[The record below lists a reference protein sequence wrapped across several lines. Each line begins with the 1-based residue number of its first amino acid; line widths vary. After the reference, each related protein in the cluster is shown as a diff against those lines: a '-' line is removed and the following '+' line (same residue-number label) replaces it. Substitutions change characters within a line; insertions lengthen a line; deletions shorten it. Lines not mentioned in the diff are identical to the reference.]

1 MIFLGLALASLI
13 EEIQKDALDHSVPVS
28 TLLRKVK
35 LAAAKLGLQSVEAW
49 VDKELKGYSGDDDVP
64 EYRKVTGTPMARGV
78 IGGFEPI
85 KFEKAEH
92 ANKLSVVPIG
102 QSVPGIEG
110 QLQTSRDQ
118 SLIFPYPPK
127 LVDAFN
133 RTNRGR
139 IVQCGVKFASASLVA
154 IVEAV
159 RTLVMEWAI
168 SMEKAGITGTDLS
181 FSAAE
186 KDKAKAAA
194 VVVNVGTIH
203 QFSGNLASPGVSGD
217 VIVSTLS
224 IDKVRDFINQV
235 KPHTKQLIREG
246 VDGAEL
252 SAKLNALQKSVD
264 SNASA
269 SVITKLLHELKG
281 TLAVAAGKVVASGV
295 LSLLNQAMGTGVP
308 AV

>member
-1 MIFLGLALASLI
+1 MASII
-13 EEIQKDALDHSVPVS
+13 EEIQKDALDHNVPVG

-35 LAAAKLGLQSVEAW
+35 LAAAKLGLPIIEDW

-78 IGGFEPI
+78 VGGFEPI
-85 KFEKAEH
+85 QFEESEH
-92 ANKLSVVPIG
+92 AKKLSVVPIG
-102 QSVPGIEG
+102 QSIPGMEG
-110 QLQTSRDQ
+110 QLQSRDQ

-127 LVDAFN
+127 LVDALNKSN
-133 RTNRGR
+133 RRR
-139 IVQCGVKFASASLVA
+139 IVQCGVKFESANLVA

-168 SMEKAGITGTDLS
+168 SMEKAGVTGTDLS
-181 FSAAE
+181 FSADE

-203 QFSGNLASPGVSGD
+203 QFSGNLGSPGVSGD
-217 VIVSTLS
+217 VIVATLS

-235 KPHTKQLIREG
+235 KPHTEQLVREG
-246 VDGAEL
+246 IDGKEL
-252 SAKLNALQKSVD
+252 SAKLGALQKSVD

-269 SVITKLLHELKG
+269 PVLAKLLEELKG
-281 TLAVAAGKVVASGV
+281 TLTAAAGKVVASGV
-295 LSLLNQAMGTGVP
+295 LSLLNQVMGTGVP
-308 AV
+308 AA